1 MATVTNWVVTACW
14 RHW

>member
-1 MATVTNWVVTACW
+1 MDTVTNWVVTACW